1 MTTKEF
7 IQETELEAQ
16 KARIKSIA
24 CAKAEERSMAAKKH
38 KKLSALAKNL
48 RSLWD
53 PKNGIETR

>member
-7 IQETELEAQ
+7 IQKTELEAQ
-16 KARIKSIA
+16 KARIKA
-24 CAKAEERSMAAKKH
+24 RAAKNPEERSLADKKH

-53 PKNGIETR
+53 PGTEIETR